1 MTPFVHAANCSG
13 VLTSSAA
20 SSTTELP
27 LPRSLGPYTL
37 FDRIGKGG
45 MAEIFLARTTT
56 ELGGS
61 RLVVV
66 KQILPHLADVSGFA
80 DLLVAEAKLAARL
93 NHANIVQILDLG
105 RQGDVLYIAMQYVE
119 GFDLNELLRRC
130 ARTKTP
136 IPVEYALLIVI
147 EMLRALDYA
156 HRRTTDDGKPLDIV
170 HRDISPSNVLISF
183 EGEVKLCDFGIA
195 RANDLAE
202 ALPEDAIK
210 GKAGYMSPEHARGE
224 QVDARAD
231 LFAAGIVLWELLA
244 GRRMYKAGAGA
255 GPTLLDLAR
264 EANVPELPSRGLRHE
279 DELFAIVHK
288 ALARE
293 RDNRYPTAQAMLRD
307 LEAYVARAGLV
318 ASPIRLGDWLM
329 EHFGEELIEQ
339 RRARERAAKAI
350 EAGPVASVSVIEP
363 AAETSADP
371 PEEEEKATP
380 ADEPELA
387 EESAEENASSGVH
400 PAPEPAEAKP
410 GGKIWVFAAVATAL
424 VAAGYALSRWL
435 G

>member
-1 MTPFVHAANCSG
+1 MQ
-13 VLTSSAA
+13 TSSAEP
-20 SSTTELP
+20 SPHELP

-56 ELGGS
+56 EFGGS

-66 KQILPHLADVSGFA
+66 KQILPHLVGVSGFA

-105 RQGDVLYIAMQYVE
+105 RHGDVLYIAMQYVE

-130 ARTKTP
+130 AKTKTP
-136 IPVEYALLIVI
+136 LPVEYAFLIVV

-156 HRRTTDDGKPLDIV
+156 HRRTSDDGKPLGIV
-170 HRDISPSNVLISF
+170 HRDISPSNILISF

-195 RANDLAE
+195 RANDVAE
-202 ALPEDAIK
+202 VLPEDAIK

-244 GRRMYKAGAGA
+244 GRRMYKAGVGA

-264 EANVPELPSRGLRHE
+264 EANIPELPRRGLRHE
-279 DELFAIVHK
+279 DELVAIVNK
-288 ALARE
+288 ALARDRE
-293 RDNRYPTAQAMLRD
+293 DRYPTAQAMLRD
-307 LEAYVARAGLV
+307 LEAYVARAGLI
-318 ASPIRLGDWLM
+318 ASPIRFGEWLM
-329 EHFGEELIEQ
+329 DHFGEELIEQ
-339 RRARERAAKAI
+339 RRARERAARAI
-350 EAGPVASVSVIEP
+350 EAGPVTSISVIETP
-363 AAETSADP
+363 AAEAAPETEEKEEAEAAEP
-371 PEEEEKATP
+371 PEEEAAPTQAEP
-380 ADEPELA
+380 AQ
-387 EESAEENASSGVH
+387 EEASGVH
-400 PAPEPAEAKP
+400 PAPESD
-410 GGKIWVFAAVATAL
+410 GKDTDGKGSGSKVWVYAAIAAVV
-424 VAAGYALSRWL
+424 VAALTFWL
-435 G
+435 R

>member
-1 MTPFVHAANCSG
+1 

-20 SSTTELP
+20 FPSPELP

-66 KQILPHLADVSGFA
+66 KQILPHLADVPGFA

-136 IPVEYALLIVI
+136 VPVEYALLIVI

-156 HRRTTDDGKPLDIV
+156 HRRMTDDGQPLGIV

-183 EGEVKLCDFGIA
+183 EGEVKLCDFGIT
-195 RANDLAE
+195 RANDVAE
-202 ALPEDAIK
+202 VLPEDAIK
-210 GKAGYMSPEHARGE
+210 GKAGYMSPEHARGD

-244 GRRMYKAGAGA
+244 GKRMYKAGVGA

-264 EANVPELPSRGLRHE
+264 EANVPELPARGLRHE
-279 DELFAIVHK
+279 EELHAIVHK
-288 ALARE
+288 ALARD
-293 RDNRYPTAQAMLRD
+293 RDERYPNAQAMLRD

-329 EHFGEELIEQ
+329 DHFGEELIEQ

-350 EAGPVASVSVIEP
+350 LAGPVASVSVIEP
-363 AAETSADP
+363 SAPEATTAEVR
-371 PEEEEKATP
+371 EEEPP
-380 ADEPELA
+380 AASDFEPA
-387 EESAEENASSGVH
+387 SDASSGVH
-400 PAPEPAEAKP
+400 PAPEPETKAASGSKV
-410 GGKIWVFAAVATAL
+410 WVYAAIATAV
-424 VAAGYALSRWL
+424 VAAGYVLTIWL
-435 G
+435 R